1 METAGVPTGLIG
13 TNMDGEGYDPTSVA
27 VMTDWT
33 NSEFSRVRWQ
43 FNRDELASGSE
54 DNQITV
60 QYIISIGAH
69 GAHKF

>member
-1 METAGVPTGLIG
+1 
-13 TNMDGEGYDPTSVA
+13 
-27 VMTDWT
+27 MTDWT

-43 FNRDELASGSE
+43 FNQDELASGST
-54 DNQITV
+54 DNQYTV

>member
-13 TNMDGEGYDPTSVA
+13 TNMDGQGFDPTSWA
-27 VMTDWT
+27 IMTDWT

-43 FNRDELASGSE
+43 FNQDELASGSI
-54 DNQITV
+54 DNQYTV